1 MALIVCPECGKEFS
15 DMAAACPNCGC
26 RIADVRKA
34 IAEKELRERTK
45 DIDYEVDGD
54 TTYCKACLNCGTIYW
69 NTNTD
74 GYKGGYCIECR
85 GAKLYDKLIRIEYPT
100 SEFVHKVGSQPDAS
114 ITKHSKYFQLCK
126 EWRERIYN
134 LERKLF
140 EQYISGWESL
150 DKNCRP
156 YKLNMENLYG
166 NSRGEVHTQI
176 QREAEERAAQQPKP
190 IYFPK
195 CPNCG
200 SPAVQKISDAS
211 KGVSFALF
219 GVFSSKFGK
228 QYECKNCGYKW

>member
-1 MALIVCPECGKEFS
+1 MSMISCPECGKMFS
-15 DMAAACPNCGC
+15 DLATACPNCGC
-26 RIADVRKA
+26 PISSAKKA
-34 IAEKELRERTK
+34 LAVKELQERTSG
-45 DIDYEVDGD
+45 IDYEIDGD
-54 TTYCKACLNCGTIYW
+54 TRYCKACLNCGTIYW

-74 GYKGGYCIECR
+74 GYRGGFCIECR
-85 GAKLYDKLIRIEYPT
+85 HSKLYDKLVKIDYLT
-100 SEFVHKVGSQPDAS
+100 KDLAHYVGQRPDAS
-114 ITKHSKYFQLCK
+114 ITKHSKYLQLCK
-126 EWRERIYN
+126 EWRERIYD

-140 EQYISGWESL
+140 EQYISDWESL

-166 NSRGEVHTQI
+166 NSHGEAHTQI

-190 IYFPK
+190 VYLPK

-211 KGVSFALF
+211 KGVSFVLF

-228 QYECKNCGYKW
+228 QYECKNCNYKW